1 MQEICKKAKVEGFI
15 TNHSLCHTGTTKF
28 FVKGVDR
35 KLIKEFTGHV
45 SDAVDAYAIIS
56 DEQRQAISNILTNSK
71 TPSKAKIAENELQVS
86 VSEVQGAGGLGCQCN
101 AKKLQVDDCDKIG
114 TMVNSLLKSRKGCK
128 ATIKIEIA
136 FNE

>member
-15 TNHSLCHTGTTKF
+15 TNHSLCRTGTTKL
-28 FVKGVDR
+28 FVKGIDR

-45 SDAVDAYAIIS
+45 SDAVDVYAITS
-56 DEQRQAISNILTNSK
+56 DEQHQAISNILTDSK
-71 TPSKAKIAENELQVS
+71 TPSNVEIAENELQVS
-86 VSEVQGAGGLGCQCN
+86 VSEAQGAGGVGCQCN
-101 AKKLQVDDCDKIG
+101 TKKLQVHDCDKIG

-128 ATIKIEIA
+128 ATIKIEIE